1 MKDAPEA
8 TCPLLVALATMLGRS
23 RGGLGAILGSKRVPQ
38 GSQNRVSSVKKS
50 LPERMRFS
58 NTFLRRCLMIFRL
71 ILHHRKPQKS
81 CSRVGASV
89 IFKKSRPS
97 MSMENISEKTTIS
110 ESEIV
115 SKIVKKSIKSL
126 SNIKLDEDIKQKS
139 VFELQNSNF

>member
-58 NTFLRRCLMIFRL
+58 NAFLRRFLMILRMT
-71 ILHHRKPQKS
+71 LHHPKVQKS

-89 IFKKSRPS
+89 IFRKSRSS
-97 MSMENISEKTTIS
+97 MSMENISEKTLIS
-110 ESEIV
+110 ESQIV
-115 SKIVKKSIKSL
+115 PKIVKKSIKNR
-126 SNIKLDEDIKQKS
+126 SNIKLEEDIKHKS
-139 VFELQNSNF
+139 AFKPNASIF